1 MTPAPIS
8 KLLNSFALELIVR
21 IALTCPFWLSG
32 LTKLFNWSAA
42 IGEMNHFGLSPAAP
56 MAAGVILLQ
65 LSGSIAI
72 ILGRQVWLAAGALG
86 LFTAVATLM
95 AHAYWTFPEA
105 ERAAQGNIFFEHV
118 AIIAGLALIAILSE
132 KTSRRV

>member
-8 KLLNSFALELIVR
+8 KLLSSFALELIVR

-56 MAAGVILLQ
+56 LAAGVILLQ

-95 AHAYWTFPEA
+95 AHAYWTFPDA
-105 ERAAQGNIFFEHV
+105 ERAAQSNIFFEHV
-118 AIIAGLALIAILSE
+118 AIIAGLALVAILSE